1 MLSIALLTCTVIVQV
16 PMAMLLFVK
25 VTLVLPAS
33 GLNVPPH
40 VFVTL
45 GGFATTRFAGSVS
58 VKFPSTAITLGLL
71 MVKVSVEA
79 ALMATVAG
87 LKLLVI
93 WSGSRMMMPT
103 LAVPPLEAASPAVVV
118 YVKVVGVGV
127 AVIAN
132 VPL

>member
-1 MLSIALLTCTVIVQV
+1 
-16 PMAMLLFVK
+16 MAMLLFVK
-25 VTLVLPAS
+25 VTLVSPAN
-33 GLNVPPH
+33 GAKVPPQ
-40 VFVTL
+40 VFVTD

-87 LKLLVI
+87 LKLFVI

-103 LAVPPLEAASPAVVV
+103 LAKPPLEAPNPAVVV
-118 YVKVVGVGV
+118 YVNVVVVGV
-127 AVIAN
+127 AVMAN